1 MKKGGTVIKIKGDC
15 YESNG
20 KWMIGKD
27 GYKLVHGVAMNQ
39 EDGKAMGH
47 CWIEKDNT
55 VYDYSNDKELIIS
68 KDIYYKVGQIP
79 FEGYKLYKYSYI
91 NMAKMIIKHEHW
103 GPWESKPPRQESKMN
118 NDKIARA
125 VDLIVDLGWEEQRM
139 SRSGKETYNE
149 LCKLFK
155 VMTTNETREI
165 LKKEKIMGKMAEL
178 DYLLQTGDKELL
190 EEFFIERGFSKYSAN
205 KAKDEFTKA
214 YEELQNYQK
223 EEKSD
228 GKKDTETKNIK

>member
-1 MKKGGTVIKIKGDC
+1 
-15 YESNG
+15 
-20 KWMIGKD
+20 
-27 GYKLVHGVAMNQ
+27 
-39 EDGKAMGH
+39 
-47 CWIEKDNT
+47 
-55 VYDYSNDKELIIS
+55 
-68 KDIYYKVGQIP
+68 
-79 FEGYKLYKYSYI
+79 
-91 NMAKMIIKHEHW
+91 
-103 GPWESKPPRQESKMN
+103 MN
-118 NDKIARA
+118 NDKIAKA

>member
-1 MKKGGTVIKIKGDC
+1 
-15 YESNG
+15 
-20 KWMIGKD
+20 
-27 GYKLVHGVAMNQ
+27 
-39 EDGKAMGH
+39 
-47 CWIEKDNT
+47 
-55 VYDYSNDKELIIS
+55 
-68 KDIYYKVGQIP
+68 
-79 FEGYKLYKYSYI
+79 
-91 NMAKMIIKHEHW
+91 
-103 GPWESKPPRQESKMN
+103 MN

-228 GKKDTETKNIK
+228 GKRDTKTKNIK

>member
-1 MKKGGTVIKIKGDC
+1 
-15 YESNG
+15 
-20 KWMIGKD
+20 
-27 GYKLVHGVAMNQ
+27 
-39 EDGKAMGH
+39 
-47 CWIEKDNT
+47 
-55 VYDYSNDKELIIS
+55 
-68 KDIYYKVGQIP
+68 
-79 FEGYKLYKYSYI
+79 
-91 NMAKMIIKHEHW
+91 
-103 GPWESKPPRQESKMN
+103 MN

>member
-1 MKKGGTVIKIKGDC
+1 
-15 YESNG
+15 
-20 KWMIGKD
+20 
-27 GYKLVHGVAMNQ
+27 
-39 EDGKAMGH
+39 
-47 CWIEKDNT
+47 
-55 VYDYSNDKELIIS
+55 
-68 KDIYYKVGQIP
+68 
-79 FEGYKLYKYSYI
+79 
-91 NMAKMIIKHEHW
+91 
-103 GPWESKPPRQESKMN
+103 MN

-165 LKKEKIMGKMAEL
+165 LKKEKVMGKMAEL
-178 DYLLQTGDKELL
+178 DYLLQLGDKELL
-190 EEFFIERGFSKYSAN
+190 EEFFLKRGFSKYSAN

>member
-1 MKKGGTVIKIKGDC
+1 
-15 YESNG
+15 
-20 KWMIGKD
+20 
-27 GYKLVHGVAMNQ
+27 MNDD
-39 EDGKAMGH
+39 E
-47 CWIEKDNT
+47 
-55 VYDYSNDKELIIS
+55 
-68 KDIYYKVGQIP
+68 
-79 FEGYKLYKYSYI
+79 
-91 NMAKMIIKHEHW
+91 
-103 GPWESKPPRQESKMN
+103 
-118 NDKIARA
+118 IART

>member
-1 MKKGGTVIKIKGDC
+1 
-15 YESNG
+15 
-20 KWMIGKD
+20 
-27 GYKLVHGVAMNQ
+27 
-39 EDGKAMGH
+39 
-47 CWIEKDNT
+47 
-55 VYDYSNDKELIIS
+55 
-68 KDIYYKVGQIP
+68 
-79 FEGYKLYKYSYI
+79 
-91 NMAKMIIKHEHW
+91 
-103 GPWESKPPRQESKMN
+103 MN

-223 EEKSD
+223 KEKSD
-228 GKKDTETKNIK
+228 GKRDTKTKNIK